1 LTEPTTSASG
11 PIHFSVFQVNLH
23 TGEIRKN
30 GSKIKL
36 EGQPFQILALL
47 LEQPGELVT
56 REELEQKLWAPG
68 TFVDFEH
75 SINTAVKRL
84 REVLGDSADSP
95 HFIETL
101 PRRGYRFIYPVDCRP
116 VPTEVSRPTGWWRSR
131 WVFAPLG
138 IVALLG
144 ILLAVNFGGL
154 RHGLLPA
161 SVAPRIE
168 SLAVLPVANLTGDPA
183 QEYFADGMTEELIT
197 EFSKVHAFKRVIPRT
212 SAMAY
217 KGAKKPLREIA
228 RELGV
233 DAVLEASLLQTRGQV
248 RITVR
253 LIDGTTEQNL
263 WADRY
268 ERNLSEVPT
277 LYTRVVGAVARQ
289 LGLTLTSAEQA
300 RLASVRPVNPE
311 AYDAYLRGRALDAN
325 FDNPEKLGIARTQ
338 FERALQADP
347 EYPLGLAGLADVE
360 ARYCRNVE
368 LSEACLQRAEAL
380 AVHALARDPNL
391 ALPHVALGHVYG
403 TRYDYAHAERELRK
417 AVELDPNDPSAWM
430 LLAWALSYK
439 QPPEALEA
447 EAAARE
453 AIRLSYSM
461 ASSYYQ
467 LGRALMLQGRYGE
480 AIAAFDQA
488 LRLDADF
495 ASPHVGLAQ
504 TYLAQGNYKQA
515 LAELDKWGD
524 SRKTPHVVF
533 QRSLIFAA
541 QGEKEKAL
549 EKLEQALSG
558 GYRDFAQIDASPYLS
573 SLRSDLR
580 FQQLIRRY
588 RK

>member
-1 LTEPTTSASG
+1 MTSG
-11 PIHFSVFQVNLH
+11 PCPIHFGIFQVNLH
-23 TGEIRKN
+23 TGELRKN
-30 GSKIKL
+30 GSRIKL

-47 LEQPGELVT
+47 LERPGELVT
-56 REELEQKLWAPG
+56 REQLEQELWAPG

-75 SINTAVKRL
+75 SINAAVKRL
-84 REVLGDSADSP
+84 REALSDSADSP

-101 PRRGYRFIYPVDCRP
+101 PRRGYRFIYPIDGKPNALEVPRP
-116 VPTEVSRPTGWWRSR
+116 AAWWRSR
-131 WVFAPLG
+131 WVFGLLG
-138 IVALLG
+138 IVIVLG
-144 ILLAVNFGGL
+144 MLLAANIGGL
-154 RHGLLPA
+154 RRRLLSA
-161 SVAPRIE
+161 SVSPRIE
-168 SLAVLPVANLTGDPA
+168 SLAILPVVNLTGDPA

-197 EFSKVHAFKRVIPRT
+197 EFSKIHTFKRVIPRT

-268 ERNLSEVPT
+268 ERNLSEIPP

-289 LGLTLTSAEQA
+289 LALALTPAEQA
-300 RLASVRPVNPE
+300 RLASVGPVNPD

-325 FDNPEKLGIARTQ
+325 SDNPEKLRMARAQ
-338 FERALQADP
+338 FERTLQVDP
-347 EYPLGLAGLADVE
+347 EYPLGLAGMADVE

-368 LSEACLQRAEAL
+368 LSEACLQRAEEL
-380 AVHALARDPNL
+380 AGRALARDPDL

-403 TRYDYAHAERELRK
+403 TRYDYARAEKELRK

-439 QPPEALEA
+439 QPPQALEA

-453 AIRLSYSM
+453 ALRLSFTM
-461 ASSYYQ
+461 ASGYYQ
-467 LGRALMLQGRYGE
+467 FGRALMLQGRYGE
-480 AIAAFDQA
+480 AVAAFEQA
-488 LRLDADF
+488 LRLDAGF
-495 ASPHVGLAQ
+495 AAPHVGLAQ
-504 TYLAQGNYKQA
+504 TYLAQGNYEQA
-515 LAELDKWGD
+515 LAELDKWGN

-549 EKLEQALSG
+549 EKLEQALAG

-573 SLRSDLR
+573 SLRSDPR

>member
-1 LTEPTTSASG
+1 MARLTTSAFRPVRFG
-11 PIHFSVFQVNLH
+11 VFQVNLH
-23 TGEIRKN
+23 TGELWKN

-36 EGQPFQILALL
+36 EGQPFQILTLL
-47 LEQPGELVT
+47 LERPGELVT
-56 REELEQKLWAPG
+56 REELEQKLWPPG

-84 REVLGDSADSP
+84 REVLGDSAESP

-101 PRRGYRFIYPVDCRP
+101 PRRGYRFIYPFDWGPAVAPIHPPARQ
-116 VPTEVSRPTGWWRSR
+116 RLAR
-131 WVFAPLG
+131 WVVVSLG
-138 IVALLG
+138 IATVLG
-144 ILLAVNFGGL
+144 ILLAATFDNL
-154 RHGLLPA
+154 RTRLLPMF
-161 SVAPRIE
+161 VAPRIE

-197 EFSKVHAFKRVIPRT
+197 EFSKVRAFKRVIPR
-212 SAMAY
+212 SSVMAY
-217 KGAKKPLREIA
+217 KGAKKPFSEIA
-228 RELGV
+228 KELDVGT
-233 DAVLEASLLQTRGQV
+233 VLEASLLETRGRV

-253 LIDGTTEQNL
+253 LIDGKTEENL

-268 ERNLSEVPT
+268 ERNLSEVPPM
-277 LYTRVVGAVARQ
+277 YTRVVGSVAKQ
-289 LGLTLTSAEQA
+289 LGLALTPAEQA
-300 RLASVRPVNPE
+300 RLANVRPVNPE
-311 AYDAYLRGRALDAN
+311 AYDSYLRGRALAAN
-325 FDNPEKLGIARTQ
+325 FDNPEKLAIARTQ

-347 EYPLGLAGLADVE
+347 EYASALAGLADVE

-368 LSEACLQRAEAL
+368 LSETCLQRAEEVAGR
-380 AVHALARDPNL
+380 ALARDGNL
-391 ALPHVALGHVYG
+391 ALAHVALGHVYG
-403 TRYDYAHAERELRK
+403 TRYDYAHAEKELRQ
-417 AVELDPNDPSAWM
+417 AVELDPNDPSGWQF
-430 LLAWALSYK
+430 LAWALSYK

-453 AIRLSYSM
+453 AIRLSFSM

-467 LGRALMLQGRYGE
+467 LGRSLMLQGRYGE
-480 AIAAFDQA
+480 AIAAFEES
-488 LRLDADF
+488 LKLDADF

-504 TYLAQGNYKQA
+504 TYLALGHYERA

-541 QGEKEKAL
+541 QGDKGRAL
-549 EKLEQALSG
+549 EKLQEALAG

-573 SLRSDLR
+573 SLRSDSR
-580 FQQLIRRY
+580 FQQLVRRY

>member
-1 LTEPTTSASG
+1 LAEPTTSGPS
-11 PIHFSVFQVNLH
+11 PIHFGVFQVNLH
-23 TGEIRKN
+23 TGELRKN
-30 GSKIKL
+30 GSRIKL

-47 LEQPGELVT
+47 LGRPGELVT

-75 SINTAVKRL
+75 SINAAVKRL

-101 PRRGYRFIYPVDCRP
+101 PRRGYRFIYPVDGTPIDAEAARP
-116 VPTEVSRPTGWWRSR
+116 AVWWKAR
-131 WVFAPLG
+131 WVFGFLG
-138 IVALLG
+138 IVAALG
-144 ILLAVNFGGL
+144 ILLAANVGGL
-154 RHGLLPA
+154 RRRLLPVSA
-161 SVAPRIE
+161 SPHIE
-168 SLAVLPVANLTGDPA
+168 SLAVLPVVNLTGDPS

-197 EFSKVHAFKRVIPRT
+197 EFSRVHAFKRVIPRT
-212 SAMAY
+212 SAMPY
-217 KGAKKPLREIA
+217 KSTKKPVSEIV

-248 RITVR
+248 RITIR
-253 LIDGTTEQNL
+253 IIDGTTEQNL

-268 ERNLSEVPT
+268 ERNLSEVPP
-277 LYTRVVGAVARQ
+277 LYSRVVDAVARQ
-289 LGLTLTSAEQA
+289 LGMTLTPVEQA

-311 AYDAYLRGRALDAN
+311 AYDAYLRGRALDEN
-325 FDNPEKLGIARTQ
+325 SDNPEKLRMARTQ
-338 FERALQADP
+338 FEKALQADP
-347 EYPLGLAGLADVE
+347 QYPLGLAGLADVE

-368 LSEACLQRAEAL
+368 LSEACLQRAEEL
-380 AVHALARDPNL
+380 AGRALARDPGL
-391 ALPHVALGHVYG
+391 SLPHVALGHVYG
-403 TRYDYAHAERELRK
+403 TRYDYARAERELRR
-417 AVELDPNDPSAWM
+417 AAELDPNDAAAWM

-453 AIRLSYSM
+453 AIRLSYSI

-467 LGRALMLQGRYGE
+467 LGRALMLQGRYAE
-480 AIAAFDQA
+480 AVAAFEQA

-504 TYLAQGNYKQA
+504 TYLAQGNYEQA
-515 LAELDKWGD
+515 MAELDKWGD

-533 QRSLIFAA
+533 QRSLILAA
-541 QGEKEKAL
+541 QGKREKAL
-549 EKLEQALSG
+549 EKLEQALAG

-573 SLRSDLR
+573 SLRTDPR

>member
-1 LTEPTTSASG
+1 MTSG
-11 PIHFSVFQVNLH
+11 PCPIHFGIFQVNLH
-23 TGEIRKN
+23 TGELRKN
-30 GSKIKL
+30 GSRIKL

-47 LEQPGELVT
+47 LERPGELVT
-56 REELEQKLWAPG
+56 REQLEQELWAPG

-75 SINTAVKRL
+75 SINAAVKRL
-84 REVLGDSADSP
+84 REALSDSADSP

-101 PRRGYRFIYPVDCRP
+101 PRRGYRFIYPIDGKPNALEVPRP
-116 VPTEVSRPTGWWRSR
+116 AAWWRSR
-131 WVFAPLG
+131 WVFGLLG
-138 IVALLG
+138 IVIVLG
-144 ILLAVNFGGL
+144 MLLAANIGGL
-154 RHGLLPA
+154 RRRLLSA
-161 SVAPRIE
+161 SVSPRIE
-168 SLAVLPVANLTGDPA
+168 SLAILPVVNLTGDPA

-197 EFSKVHAFKRVIPRT
+197 EFSKIHTFKRVIPRT

-263 WADRY
+263 WAERY
-268 ERNLSEVPT
+268 ERNLSEVPP

-289 LGLTLTSAEQA
+289 LALTLTPAEQE
-300 RLASVRPVNPE
+300 RLASVRPVNPG
-311 AYDAYLRGRALDAN
+311 AYDAYLRGRALDADS
-325 FDNPEKLGIARTQ
+325 DNPEKLRMARAQ
-338 FERALQADP
+338 FERALQVDS
-347 EYPLGLAGLADVE
+347 EYPLALAGLADVE

-368 LSEACLQRAEAL
+368 LSEACLQRAEEL
-380 AVHALARDPNL
+380 AGRALARDPNL

-417 AVELDPNDPSAWM
+417 AVELDPNDPSAWQF
-430 LLAWALSYK
+430 LAWALSYK

-453 AIRLSYSM
+453 SIRLSFSIAM
-461 ASSYYQ
+461 GYYQ

-480 AIAAFDQA
+480 AVAAFEQA
-488 LRLDADF
+488 LRLDADY
-495 ASPHVGLAQ
+495 AAPHVGLAQ
-504 TYLAQGNYKQA
+504 TYLAQGNYEHA

-533 QRSLIFAA
+533 QRSLILAA
-541 QGEKEKAL
+541 QGRREKAL
-549 EKLEQALSG
+549 EKLEQALAG